1 MYLGVIIKML
11 TCKNISK
18 SFGLANSIDRVNVLY
33 DINLTIDFGQ
43 TIALKGPS
51 GSGKSTLLNLIAGL
65 EEPTSGEICLS
76 KTNINKLSVN
86 GLASFRNENIGIIF
100 QFFNL
105 INDLTV
111 LENISL
117 PLLLR
122 GINKKIAEQK
132 AMVLIE
138 NIGLVDRINYKTN
151 LLSGGESQRIAIA
164 RALITE
170 PKIILADEPTGNLDT
185 SNTVNVMKLLLDNC
199 KINNTSLL
207 MVTHDE
213 SLLSRFDKVLNLK
226 SGKII

>member
-1 MYLGVIIKML
+1 ML

-18 SFGLANSIDRVNVLY
+18 YFGLADSEDRTNVLY
-33 DINLTIDFGQ
+33 HIDLTIDFGE

-65 EEPTSGEICLS
+65 EEPTSGEIYLS
-76 KTNINKLSVN
+76 KTDINKLGLN
-86 GLASFRNENIGIIF
+86 ALASFRNQNIGIIF

-122 GINKKIAEQK
+122 GINKKIAEQR
-132 AMVLIE
+132 ATMLIK

-151 LLSGGESQRIAIA
+151 LLSGGESQRVAIA

-170 PKIILADEPTGNLDT
+170 PKIILADEPTGNLDA

-213 SLLSRFDKVLNLK
+213 SLLSRFDKVLNLE
-226 SGKII
+226 SGKIL

>member
-1 MYLGVIIKML
+1 MILIE
-11 TCKNISK
+11 
-18 SFGLANSIDRVNVLY
+18 
-33 DINLTIDFGQ
+33 

-65 EEPTSGEICLS
+65 EKPTSGEIYLDN
-76 KTNINKLSVN
+76 TNINKLSIN
-86 GLASFRNENIGIIF
+86 KLANFRNENIGIIF

-122 GINKKIAEQK
+122 GVSKKKSDQR
-132 AMVLIE
+132 AMILIQ
-138 NIGLVDRINYKTN
+138 NIGLIDRVNHKTN
-151 LLSGGESQRIAIA
+151 LLSGGESQRVAIA

-185 SNTVNVMKLLLDNC
+185 SNTVNVMKLLL
-199 KINNTSLL
+199 
-207 MVTHDE
+207 
-213 SLLSRFDKVLNLK
+213 
-226 SGKII
+226 G

>member
-1 MYLGVIIKML
+1 MYLEVIIKML

-18 SFGLANSIDRVNVLY
+18 SFGLANSDDRTNVLY
-33 DINLTIDFGQ
+33 NIDLTIDFGE

-65 EEPTSGEICLS
+65 EEPTSGEIYLS
-76 KTNINKLSVN
+76 KTNINKLGVN
-86 GLASFRNENIGIIF
+86 QLASFRNKNIGIIF

-122 GINKKIAEQK
+122 GISKKIAEQR

-138 NIGLVDRINYKTN
+138 NIGLMDRINYKTN
-151 LLSGGESQRIAIA
+151 LLSGGESQRVAIA
-164 RALITE
+164 RALIAE
-170 PKIILADEPTGNLDT
+170 PKIILADEPTGNLDV

-213 SLLSRFDKVLNLK
+213 SLLSRFDKVLNLE
-226 SGKII
+226 SGKIL

>member
-1 MYLGVIIKML
+1 ML

-18 SFGLANSIDRVNVLY
+18 SFGLDNSADRVNVLY
-33 DINLTIDFGQ
+33 DINLAINSNE
-43 TIALKGPS
+43 TIALQGPS

-65 EEPTSGEICLS
+65 EKPSSGEIFLS
-76 KTNINKLSVN
+76 GININKLSVN
-86 GLASFRNENIGIIF
+86 GLANFRNKNIGIIF

-122 GINKKIAEQK
+122 GVSKKKSDQR
-132 AMVLIE
+132 AMILIE
-138 NIGLVDRINYKTN
+138 NIGLIDRVNYKTN
-151 LLSGGESQRIAIA
+151 LLSGGESQRVAIA
-164 RALITE
+164 RALITR

-213 SLLSRFDKVLNLK
+213 SLLSRFDKVLNLE

>member
-1 MYLGVIIKML
+1 MR
-11 TCKNISK
+11 
-18 SFGLANSIDRVNVLY
+18 LAN
-33 DINLTIDFGQ
+33 
-43 TIALKGPS
+43 
-51 GSGKSTLLNLIAGL
+51 
-65 EEPTSGEICLS
+65 
-76 KTNINKLSVN
+76 
-86 GLASFRNENIGIIF
+86 FRNENIGIIF

-122 GINKKIAEQK
+122 GVSKKKSDQR

-138 NIGLVDRINYKTN
+138 NIGLVDRVNYKTN
-151 LLSGGESQRIAIA
+151 LLSGGESQRVAIA

-213 SLLSRFDKVLNLK
+213 SLLSRFDKVLSLE

>member
-1 MYLGVIIKML
+1 ML

-18 SFGLANSIDRVNVLY
+18 SFGLDNSTDRVNVLY
-33 DINLTIDFGQ
+33 DINLAINSNQ

-65 EEPTSGEICLS
+65 EKPSSGEICLS
-76 KTNINKLSVN
+76 GININKLSVN

-122 GINKKIAEQK
+122 GISKKKSDQR
-132 AMVLIE
+132 AMMLIE
-138 NIGLVDRINYKTN
+138 NIGLVNRVNYKTN
-151 LLSGGESQRIAIA
+151 LLSGGESQRVAIA

-185 SNTVNVMKLLLDNC
+185 YNTVNVMKLLLDNC

-213 SLLSRFDKVLNLK
+213 SLLSRFDKVLNLE
-226 SGKII
+226 SGKIV

>member
-1 MYLGVIIKML
+1 MFKRI
-11 TCKNISK
+11 NINNLNVNE
-18 SFGLANSIDRVNVLY
+18 LAN
-33 DINLTIDFGQ
+33 
-43 TIALKGPS
+43 
-51 GSGKSTLLNLIAGL
+51 
-65 EEPTSGEICLS
+65 
-76 KTNINKLSVN
+76 
-86 GLASFRNENIGIIF
+86 FRNENIGIIF

-122 GINKKIAEQK
+122 GINKKIAEQR
-132 AMVLIE
+132 AMMLIE
-138 NIGLVDRINYKTN
+138 NIGLIDRVNYKTN
-151 LLSGGESQRIAIA
+151 LLSGGESQRVAIA
-164 RALITE
+164 RAIVTE

-213 SLLSRFDKVLNLK
+213 SLLSRFDKVLNLE

>member
-1 MYLGVIIKML
+1 ML
-11 TCKNISK
+11 ICKNISK
-18 SFGLANSIDRVNVLY
+18 SFRSANSNDRTDVLY
-33 DINLTIDFGQ
+33 NIDLTINCGE
-43 TIALKGPS
+43 TVALKGPS

-65 EEPTSGEICLS
+65 EEPTSGEIYLS
-76 KTNINKLSVN
+76 KTDINKLGLN
-86 GLASFRNENIGIIF
+86 ALASFRNQNIGIIF

-122 GINKKIAEQK
+122 GINKKIAEQR
-132 AMVLIE
+132 AMILIK

-151 LLSGGESQRIAIA
+151 LLSGGESQRVAIA

-170 PKIILADEPTGNLDT
+170 PKIILADEPTGNLDA

-213 SLLSRFDKVLNLK
+213 SLLSRFDKVLNLE
-226 SGKII
+226 SGKIL

>member
-1 MYLGVIIKML
+1 ML

-18 SFGLANSIDRVNVLY
+18 SFGLDNSADRVNVLY
-33 DINLTIDFGQ
+33 DINLAINSNQ
-43 TIALKGPS
+43 TIALQGPS

-65 EEPTSGEICLS
+65 EKPSSGEIFL
-76 KTNINKLSVN
+76 NGINVNKLSVN
-86 GLASFRNENIGIIF
+86 GLANFRNENIGIIF

-122 GINKKIAEQK
+122 GVSKKKSDQR
-132 AMVLIE
+132 AMMLIE
-138 NIGLVDRINYKTN
+138 NIGLINRVNYKTN
-151 LLSGGESQRIAIA
+151 LLSGGESQRVAIA

-170 PKIILADEPTGNLDT
+170 PKIILADEPTGNLDA

-213 SLLSRFDKVLNLK
+213 SLLSRFDKVLNLE

>member
-1 MYLGVIIKML
+1 VL
-11 TCKNISK
+11 TCKNIGK
-18 SFGLANSIDRVNVLY
+18 SFDLDNSVDKINVLH
-33 DINLTIDFGQ
+33 DINLTIDFNQ

-65 EEPTSGEICLS
+65 EKPTSGEIYLDN
-76 KTNINKLSVN
+76 TNINKLSIN
-86 GLASFRNENIGIIF
+86 KLANFRNENIGIIF

-122 GINKKIAEQK
+122 GVSKKKSDQR
-132 AMVLIE
+132 AMILIQ
-138 NIGLVDRINYKTN
+138 NIGLIDRVNHKTN
-151 LLSGGESQRIAIA
+151 LLSGGESQRVAIA

-213 SLLSRFDKVLNLK
+213 SLLSRFDKVLNLE

>member
-1 MYLGVIIKML
+1 MYLEVIIKML

>member
-1 MYLGVIIKML
+1 M
-11 TCKNISK
+11 S
-18 SFGLANSIDRVNVLY
+18 
-33 DINLTIDFGQ
+33 Q
-43 TIALKGPS
+43 ALEKYVWS
-51 GSGKSTLLNLIAGL
+51 GI
-65 EEPTSGEICLS
+65 
-76 KTNINKLSVN
+76 NINKLSVN
-86 GLASFRNENIGIIF
+86 GLADFRNQNIGIIF

-122 GINKKIAEQK
+122 GVSKKKSDKK
-132 AMVLIE
+132 AKMLIE
-138 NIGLVDRINYKTN
+138 NIGLIDRVNYKTN
-151 LLSGGESQRIAIA
+151 LLSGGESQRVAIA

-213 SLLSRFDKVLNLK
+213 SLLSRFDKVLSLE

>member
-1 MYLGVIIKML
+1 ML

-18 SFGLANSIDRVNVLY
+18 SFGLDNSADRVNVLY
-33 DINLTIDFGQ
+33 DINLAINSNQ
-43 TIALKGPS
+43 TIALQGPS

-65 EEPTSGEICLS
+65 EKPSSGEIFL
-76 KTNINKLSVN
+76 NGINVNKLSVN
-86 GLASFRNENIGIIF
+86 GLANFRNENIGIIF

-122 GINKKIAEQK
+122 GVSKKKSDQR
-132 AMVLIE
+132 AMMLIE
-138 NIGLVDRINYKTN
+138 NIGLINRVNYKTN
-151 LLSGGESQRIAIA
+151 LLSGGESQRVAIA
-164 RALITE
+164 RALITK
-170 PKIILADEPTGNLDT
+170 PKIILADEPTGNLDA

-213 SLLSRFDKVLNLK
+213 SLLSRFDKVLNLE

>member
-1 MYLGVIIKML
+1 ML
-11 TCKNISK
+11 TCKNLGK
-18 SFGLANSIDRVNVLY
+18 SFGLDNSTDSVNVLY
-33 DINLTIDFGQ
+33 DINLAIN
-43 TIALKGPS
+43 S

-65 EEPTSGEICLS
+65 EKPSSGEICLS
-76 KTNINKLSVN
+76 GININKLNVN
-86 GLASFRNENIGIIF
+86 ELANFRNENIGIIF

-122 GINKKIAEQK
+122 GVSKKKSDQR

-138 NIGLVDRINYKTN
+138 NIGLVDRVNYKTN
-151 LLSGGESQRIAIA
+151 LLSGGESQRVAIA

-213 SLLSRFDKVLNLK
+213 SLLSRFDKVLSLE